1 MIPLFSLKKKQFFL
15 PLHMNSER
23 RLLMF
28 ISIVCVCGYICNGR
42 TKKVVFHSITFLV
55 VIVVV
60 LCIWISGTHVKT
72 SISCVFQLS
81 SNDTIRQNERN
92 RKKTSTVHIKNR
104 LRVRAFY
111 RLKRIEWHQKHA
123 SYAYTAR
130 RLLIDINSLL
140 SPSCI
145 HLLARFVCVCGKS
158 GCDQHELCRSNN

>member
-1 MIPLFSLKKKQFFL
+1 MIPFFSLKKKQFFL

-92 RKKTSTVHIKNR
+92 RKKNLNR
-104 LRVRAFY
+104 TYQKPIACACVLS
-111 RLKRIEWHQKHA
+111 IEEDRMTPKA
-123 SYAYTAR
+123 
-130 RLLIDINSLL
+130 
-140 SPSCI
+140 C
-145 HLLARFVCVCGKS
+145 FVCIYGT
-158 GCDQHELCRSNN
+158 QALN